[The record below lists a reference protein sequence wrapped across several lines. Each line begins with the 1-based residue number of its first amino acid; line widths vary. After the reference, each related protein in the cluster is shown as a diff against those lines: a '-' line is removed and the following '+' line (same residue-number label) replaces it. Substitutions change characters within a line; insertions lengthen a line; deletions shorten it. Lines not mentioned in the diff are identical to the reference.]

1 MFRLIYVTLCVL
13 SSIAAPAQYLIS
25 GVVQQLQTSSPLPN
39 ATVQLLPTDRFVITD
54 GNGRFTFDNVPA
66 GNYTLLTRYLGHY
79 EKSMQI
85 IVPDDKD
92 VTITLTESPLVTDE
106 VIVQATRA
114 ENKTPTTY
122 TDLGKEEIASQ
133 NFGQD
138 LPYLLNWTP
147 SLVTTSDAGTGIGY
161 TGLRIRGS
169 DATRINVTINGIP
182 YNDSESLGTFWVDIP
197 DISSSSESIQI
208 QRGIGTSTNGAGSFG
223 GTVNLETSGKA
234 DEPFAE
240 ATMSIGSFNTQRY
253 SASAGTGL
261 INDHWSVT
269 GRFSKISSEGYIDR
283 ASSDLQ
289 SYYLSGSY
297 HSRKSILKAIFFG
310 GREVTY
316 QSWYGIDDE
325 QMKIN
330 RTFNYAGAIY
340 DEAGNVAR
348 YYDNQTDNFKQ
359 DHTQLH
365 FTHALSSST
374 TLSAA
379 LHYTFGRGYYE
390 EYNQDTDFG
399 SLGLQ
404 PLTVGDSLITQADFV
419 TRKWL
424 RNHFYGTTFS
434 LHHSRGKV
442 DLILGGG
449 YHRYAPGYHFG
460 EIVWGEFSPGLM
472 PGQRFYEGES
482 DKSDLNIYTKLNYA
496 LTDRWSGFIDL
507 QYRRVDYT
515 SSGIDDDQSAY
526 NIGDQLNFFNP
537 KAGLVYTL
545 DEKNTIYASY
555 AVANREPVR
564 TDYLENTERP
574 RPERMGN
581 LEAGWRKTTDRY
593 DLTANYYLMHYTDQL
608 VLTGALDNVGNPIRA
623 NVGKSYRTG
632 IELTGMLRLAS
643 KIDWGLNVTW
653 SRNRNLDY
661 VWEDQNNETRTMN
674 TAIILSPE
682 WIAGSQI
689 TLHALEQL
697 DISLLSKF
705 VDKQYL
711 DNTENDALTLD
722 SYFVN
727 DLKITWRLLPRGT
740 KGVEVSLLINNLLDA
755 EYSSNGYSY
764 GNIPYFY
771 PQAGVNL
778 LGRLAVKL

>member
-1 MFRLIYVTLCVL
+1 MFRFIYTMLCVL
-13 SSIAAPAQYLIS
+13 SSIAAFAQFRIS
-25 GVVQQLQTSSPLPN
+25 GVVQQDQTFRALTN
-39 ATVQLLPTDRFVITD
+39 ATVQLLPTDRFAVTD
-54 GNGRFTFDNVPA
+54 GNGQFNFDNVPA
-66 GNYTLLTRYLGHY
+66 GNYTLLIRYLGHY
-79 EKSMQI
+79 EKL
-85 IVPDDKD
+85 VPVEVSNDTE
-92 VTITLTESPLVTDE
+92 VTIALEEAPLVTDE
-106 VIVQATRA
+106 VVVQATRA
-114 ENKTPTTY
+114 EDKTPTTY
-122 TDLGKEEIASQ
+122 TDIDKAEIARQ

-223 GTVNLETSGKA
+223 GTVNLQTTGRA

-240 ATMSIGSFNTQRY
+240 ASVSFGSFNTQRY

-261 INDHWSVT
+261 IKDHWSVT
-269 GRFSKISSEGYIDR
+269 GRFSKISSDGYIDR

-289 SYYLSGSY
+289 SYYISGGY
-297 HSRKSILKAIFFG
+297 HSGKTILKAIFFG
-310 GREVTY
+310 GSEVTY
-316 QSWYGIDDE
+316 QSWYGIDAG
-325 QMKIN
+325 QMRVN

-365 FTHALSSST
+365 FTHALSSNT

-390 EYNQDTDFG
+390 EYNQDTDFE

-404 PLTVGDSLITQADFV
+404 PVTIGDSLVTQGDFV

-434 LHHSRGKV
+434 LHHSRQRI
-442 DLILGGG
+442 DLIFGGG

-460 EIVWGEFSPGLM
+460 EIVWGEFSPGLI
-472 PGQRFYEGES
+472 PRQRFYEGES
-482 DKSDLNIYTKLNYA
+482 EKSDFNFYAKLNYA
-496 LTDRWSGFIDL
+496 FTSRWSGYIDL

-515 SSGIDDDQSAY
+515 SSGIDDDQSTY
-526 NIGDQLNFFNP
+526 SIGDQLNFFNP
-537 KAGLVYTL
+537 KAGLVYTV
-545 DEKNTIYASY
+545 DEENTIYTSY
-555 AVANREPVR
+555 AIANREPVR

-581 LEAGWRKTTDRY
+581 LEAGWRKTSSRY
-593 DLTANYYLMHYTDQL
+593 NVTANYYLMHYTDQL
-608 VLTGALDNVGNPIRA
+608 VLTGALDNVGNPIRS

-632 IELTGMLRLAS
+632 IELSGTFRLS
-643 KIDWGLNVTW
+643 PKLDWGLNGTW

-661 VWEDQNNETRTMN
+661 VWEDENTGTRMMN
-674 TAIILSPE
+674 TTIILSPE

-697 DISLLSKF
+697 DITLLSKF
-705 VDKQYL
+705 VGKQYL
-711 DNTENDALTLD
+711 DNTEDESLVLD

-727 DLKITWRLLPRGT
+727 DLRISWRLFPRGT
-740 KGVEVSLLINNLLDA
+740 KEVEVSLLINNLLDV

-764 GNIPYFY
+764 DRVPYFY
-771 PQAGVNL
+771 PQAGINL

>member
-1 MFRLIYVTLCVL
+1 MFRFLYTVICVL
-13 SSIAAPAQYLIS
+13 LSIAALAQFRIT
-25 GVVQQLQTSSPLPN
+25 GIVQQHQTSQVLTG
-39 ATVQLLPTDRFVITD
+39 ATVQLLPTERFVVTD
-54 GNGRFTFDNVPA
+54 GNGRFTFDNVPV
-66 GNYTLLTRYLGHY
+66 GNYTLLARYLGHDD
-79 EKSMQI
+79 KSMPLD
-85 IVPDDKD
+85 VSADSE
-92 VTITLTESPLVTDE
+92 VTITLKEAPVVTDE
-106 VIVQATRA
+106 IIVHATRA
-114 ENKTPTTY
+114 EGNTPATY
-122 TDLGKEEIASQ
+122 TDVGKAEIASQ

-197 DISSSSESIQI
+197 DISTSSESIQI

-223 GTVNLETSGKA
+223 GTVNLQTTTSA

-240 ATMSIGSFNTQRY
+240 ASLTFGSFNTQRY

-261 INDHWSVT
+261 IKDHWSVT
-269 GRFSKISSEGYIDR
+269 GRFSRIGSDGYIDR

-297 HSRKSILKAIFFG
+297 HSRNSILKAIFFG
-310 GREVTY
+310 GSEVTY
-316 QSWYGIDDE
+316 QSWYGIDAG
-325 QMKIN
+325 QMKVD

-340 DEAGNVAR
+340 DEEGNVVR

-359 DHTQLH
+359 DHTQIH
-365 FTHALSSST
+365 FTHAFTSST

-379 LHYTFGRGYYE
+379 LHYTYGRGYYE
-390 EYNQDTDFG
+390 DYNQDTYFET
-399 SLGLQ
+399 LGLE
-404 PLTVGDSLITQADFV
+404 PIAIGDSLITQGDFV

-434 LHHSRGKV
+434 LHHNRKKV
-442 DLILGGG
+442 DLIFGGG

-460 EIVWGEFSPGLM
+460 EIVWGEFAPGLI
-472 PGQRFYEGES
+472 PRQRFYQGES
-482 DKSDLNIYTKLNYA
+482 DKSDFNIYTKLNYA
-496 LTDRWSGFIDL
+496 LTSRWTGYIDL

-515 SSGIDDDQSAY
+515 SSGIDDDQSEY

-545 DEKNTIYASY
+545 DEENTIYTSY
-555 AVANREPVR
+555 AIANREPVR

-581 LEAGWRKTTDRY
+581 LEVGWRKTSSRY
-593 DLTANYYLMHYTDQL
+593 NLAANYYLMHYTDQL

-632 IELTGMLRLAS
+632 IELSGTFRLS
-643 KIDWGLNVTW
+643 PKLDWGINGTW

-661 VWEDQNNETRTMN
+661 VWEDENSETRTTN

-689 TLHALEQL
+689 TFHALEQL
-697 DISLLSKF
+697 DITLLSKF
-705 VDKQYL
+705 VSKQYL
-711 DNTENDALTLD
+711 DNTENESLVLD

-727 DLKITWRLLPRGT
+727 DLRISWQLFPKGT
-740 KGVEVSLLINNLLDA
+740 KGVELSLLINNMLDV

-764 GNIPYFY
+764 DRVPYFY

>member
-1 MFRLIYVTLCVL
+1 MFRFLCTSLCVL
-13 SSIAAPAQYLIS
+13 TSIAAHAQFRIT
-25 GVVQQLQTSSPLPN
+25 GVVQQHQTSRALPD
-39 ATVQLLPTDRFVITD
+39 ATVQLLPTDRFVVTD
-54 GNGRFTFDNVPA
+54 SSGKFTFDNVPA
-66 GNYTLLTRYLGHY
+66 GSYTLLTRYLGHN
-79 EKSMQI
+79 EKSMPLEVSDSTEVI
-85 IVPDDKD
+85 IILK
-92 VTITLTESPLVTDE
+92 EAPLVTDE
-106 VIVQATRA
+106 IIVQATRA
-114 ENKTPTTY
+114 VSSTPATY
-122 TDLGKEEIASQ
+122 TDVGKAEIASQ

-223 GTVNLETSGKA
+223 GTVNLQTTARA

-240 ATMSIGSFNTQRY
+240 ASMSFGSFNTQRY

-261 INDHWSVT
+261 IKDHWSVT
-269 GRFSKISSEGYIDR
+269 GRFSRIASDGYIDR

-297 HSRKSILKAIFFG
+297 HSRNSILKAIFFG
-310 GREVTY
+310 GSEVTY
-316 QSWYGIDDE
+316 QSWYGIDAG
-325 QMKIN
+325 QMKAD

-340 DEAGNVAR
+340 DEAGNVVR

-365 FTHALSSST
+365 FTHALSSNT

-379 LHYTFGRGYYE
+379 LHYTYGRGYYE
-390 EYNQDTDFG
+390 EYNQGTDFE

-404 PLTVGDSLITQADFV
+404 PLTIGDSLITEGDFV

-434 LHHSRGKV
+434 LHHTRKKV
-442 DLILGGG
+442 DLIFGGG

-460 EIVWGEFSPGLM
+460 EIVWGEFTPGLI
-472 PGQRFYEGES
+472 PRQRFYQGES
-482 DKSDLNIYTKLNYA
+482 DKSDLNIYAKLNYA
-496 LTDRWSGFIDL
+496 LTNRWTGYIDL
-507 QYRRVDYT
+507 QYRRVDYS

-537 KAGLVYTL
+537 KAGLVYAVD
-545 DEKNTIYASY
+545 DENTIYTSY
-555 AVANREPVR
+555 AIANREPVR
-564 TDYLENTERP
+564 TDYLENTESP

-581 LEAGWRKTTDRY
+581 LEVGWRKTSSRY
-593 DLTANYYLMHYTDQL
+593 NLAANYYLMHYTDQL

-632 IELTGMLRLAS
+632 IELSGTFKLS
-643 KIDWGLNVTW
+643 PKFDWGLNGTW

-661 VWEDQNNETRTMN
+661 VWEDENSETRTTN
-674 TAIILSPE
+674 TAIILSPD

-689 TLHALEQL
+689 NFHPLEQL
-697 DISLLSKF
+697 DITLLSKF
-705 VDKQYL
+705 VSKQYL
-711 DNTENDALTLD
+711 DNTENESLVLD

-727 DLKITWRLLPRGT
+727 DLRVTWRLFPKGT
-740 KGVEVSLLINNLLDA
+740 KGVELSLLINNLLDV

-764 GNIPYFY
+764 DGVPYFY
-771 PQAGVNL
+771 PQAGLNL
-778 LGRLAVKL
+778 LGRLTVKL